1 MPLFSIE
8 YNGIQL
14 PSCQVSGQLWIRAIK
29 LFMKILLITNRNK
42 WTILKKVIKSI
53 VSWTLFFKEN
63 NDEKKIVYFMVICFT
78 ITESDKKDP

>member
-1 MPLFSIE
+1 MPLFSKE

-53 VSWTLFFKEN
+53 VSWTLFFKEKQWWKEN
-63 NDEKKIVYFMVICFT
+63 SVFYGNLLHNHWKW
-78 ITESDKKDP
+78 